1 MDNDDFRRGKPT
13 NHKVYG
19 EARAILAGDGLLT
32 YAFELMTGSMLDA
45 LNNGTADIDSLKRR
59 IQAVYYIARAAGVSG
74 MIGGQVVDI
83 ESVDMIIEP
92 EVHEFMNRCKT
103 GALIKAAIM
112 VPVIITGQDKDVMDC
127 LEKYS
132 DSIGLAFQVKDDILD
147 SEGSMELLGKRTGR
161 DVQEKRSTY
170 VTLHGL
176 DEAKNK
182 LDCLIREG
190 IAGLERFGEKADFL
204 WCLALYIKDREK

>member
-1 MDNDDFRRGKPT
+1 
-13 NHKVYG
+13 
-19 EARAILAGDGLLT
+19 
-32 YAFELMTGSMLDA
+32 
-45 LNNGTADIDSLKRR
+45 
-59 IQAVYYIARAAGVSG
+59 
-74 MIGGQVVDI
+74 
-83 ESVDMIIEP
+83 
-92 EVHEFMNRCKT
+92 
-103 GALIKAAIM
+103 M
-112 VPVIITGQDKDVMDC
+112 VLVLITGQDKDAMDY

-204 WCLALYIKDREK
+204 RCLALYIKDREK